1 VQDVFDIK
9 FIHAK
14 IDRYQI
20 MSQSFIPIISTWAV
34 PRHGYLRIMG
44 GPRNGKS
51 NLAKDRK
58 GASSA
63 V

>member
-1 VQDVFDIK
+1 
-9 FIHAK
+9 
-14 IDRYQI
+14 
-20 MSQSFIPIISTWAV
+20 MSQSFIPIISTWAL
-34 PRHGYLRIMG
+34 PPPGYLRIMG